1 MEHFLFDT
9 ESETFITLRQLH
21 KEFEANGMAAT
32 GGDEVDI
39 CFCGYYV
46 ETTGSQGT
54 LETAEELVAFAK
66 KYDISFVLLEDY
78 VAGSHLTHHERLELI
93 GMLRKLY
100 FSGGNAND

>member
-9 ESETFITLRQLH
+9 ESETFITLRQLR
-21 KEFEANGMAAT
+21 KEFEAKRDSGYW
-32 GGDEVDI
+32 GDEVDM

-46 ETTGSQGT
+46 EVTGSQGT
-54 LETAEELVAFAK
+54 LETVEKLVAFAK

-78 VAGSHLTHHERLELI
+78 IAGSHLTRHECLELV

-100 FSGGNAND
+100 FSGGNVNG